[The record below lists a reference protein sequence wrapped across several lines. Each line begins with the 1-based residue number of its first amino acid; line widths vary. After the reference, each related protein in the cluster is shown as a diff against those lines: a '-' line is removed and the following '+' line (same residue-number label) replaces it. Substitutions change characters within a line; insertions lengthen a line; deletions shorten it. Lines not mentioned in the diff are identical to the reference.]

1 MSRTLKIFHKL
12 QVAHSALFRAADQRT
27 RSQIGLST
35 TQLAVLFILSRA
47 DGQPISEISKTLAMG
62 KSSLTGLID
71 RMCDKGLVRRSA
83 SATDGR
89 VTNVYLQPQGQDALN
104 RGREETK
111 RFNQALLAPFSVEEQ
126 DTIERFLTHLAEDAD
141 KIINGVDGLEEE
153 ADNDG

>member
-71 RMCDKGLVRRSA
+71 RMCDKGLVRRAA

>member
-1 MSRTLKIFHKL
+1 MPRTLKIFHKL

-35 TQLAVLFILSRA
+35 TQLAVLFILSRS

-83 SATDGR
+83 SPTDGR
-89 VTNVYLQPQGQDALN
+89 VTNIYLQPQGQDALG

-111 RFNQALLAPFSVEEQ
+111 RFNEALLAPFSADEQ
-126 DTIERFLTHLAEDAD
+126 ATIERFLTHLAEDAD
-141 KIINGVDGLEEE
+141 SIINGANTLQDE

>member
-111 RFNQALLAPFSVEEQ
+111 RFNQALLAPFLVEEQ

-141 KIINGVDGLEEE
+141 KIINGADGLQEE